1 MQDVLAI
8 ILGGGRGERLYPL
21 TKLRAKPA
29 LPLAGKYRLI
39 DIPVSN
45 CINSD
50 IRKIFV
56 LTQFNSASLN
66 RHVSTTY
73 GFSSFMKGF
82 VEILAAQQTTVSPE
96 WFQGTADAVRKIL
109 WVIEPQ
115 KANDLLILAGD
126 HLYKMDYKLFMKSH
140 RETNADVSIAVIP
153 VAESHASSFGLMK
166 IDDSGR
172 VVEFKE
178 KPTGTALESMK
189 VNTASLGFVDASEWG
204 TSYLASMGIYIFKR
218 EVITK
223 LLEKYPQHTDFGKHL
238 IPEAIKDFKVQSYI
252 FRGYWEDIGTIESFY
267 HANLALVK
275 QPNPDFSFFDE
286 QFPIYTRPRFLPP
299 SKILNSLIEQSMIS
313 DGCIIRGA
321 KIKNS
326 IIGVRTRME
335 ENSSAE
341 NVLMM
346 GADYYQSDSE
356 RAVDLKNGIPAIG
369 VGENSILRNAIIDK
383 NARIGRNVKVT
394 NSKNRQHADCEVD
407 GYCIRNGI
415 TVIIKGAILPDNTVI

>member
-45 CINSD
+45 CINSN

-73 GFSSFMKGF
+73 CFSPFMKGF

-115 KANDLLILAGD
+115 NASDLLILAGD
-126 HLYKMDYKLFMKSH
+126 HLYKMDYRLFMKSH

-153 VAESHASSFGLMK
+153 VAEAQASSFGLMK
-166 IDDSGR
+166 IDGGGR

-178 KPTGTALESMK
+178 KPTGITLESMK
-189 VNTASLGFVDASEWG
+189 VDTTSLGFVDASTWG

-218 EVITK
+218 EVIAK

-238 IPEAIKDFKVQSYI
+238 IPEAINDFKVQSYI

-299 SKILNSLIEQSMIS
+299 SKILNSKIEQSMIS
-313 DGCIIRGA
+313 EGCIIRNA
-321 KIKNS
+321 KIVNS
-326 IIGVRTRME
+326 IIGIRTRME
-335 ENSSAE
+335 ENSSAQ

-346 GADYYQSDSE
+346 GADYYQSDSD
-356 RAVDLKNGIPAIG
+356 RAVNLNNGIPAIG
-369 VGENSILRNAIIDK
+369 IGENSILRNAIIDK
-383 NARIGRNVKVT
+383 NARIGRNVKIT
-394 NSKNRQHADCEVD
+394 NSKNRQMADCEKD

-415 TVIIKGAILPDNTVI
+415 TVIIKGAIVPDNTVI

>member
-1 MQDVLAI
+1 MKDVLAI

-73 GFSSFMKGF
+73 GFSPFMKGF

-96 WFQGTADAVRKIL
+96 WFQGTADAVRKVL

-115 KANDLLILAGD
+115 KASDLLILAGD
-126 HLYKMDYKLFMKSH
+126 HLYKMDYRHFVKSH
-140 RETNADVSIAVIP
+140 RDTDADVSIAVIP
-153 VAESHASSFGLMK
+153 VAESHASGFGLMK
-166 IDDSGR
+166 IDGKGR

-178 KPTGTALESMK
+178 KPTGEALKSMQIE
-189 VNTASLGFVDASEWG
+189 TGSLGFTDPSTWG

-218 EVITK
+218 EVITE
-223 LLEKYPQHTDFGKHL
+223 LLKRYPQHTDFGKHL
-238 IPEAIKDFKVQSYI
+238 IPEAIKDFKVQSFI

-267 HANLALVK
+267 RANLALVK
-275 QPNPDFSFFDE
+275 QPIPDFNFFDE
-286 QFPIYTRPRFLPP
+286 QFPIYTRPRSLPP
-299 SKILNSLIEQSMIS
+299 SKVVNSKIEQSMIS

-321 KIKNS
+321 QISNS
-326 IIGVRTRME
+326 IIGVRSHME
-335 ENSSAE
+335 EKSSTD
-341 NVLMM
+341 NVLLM
-346 GADYYQSDSE
+346 GADYYQSDIE
-356 RAVDLKNGIPAIG
+356 REQDSRGGVPPIGI
-369 VGENSILRNAIIDK
+369 GENTIIKNAIIDK
-383 NARIGRNVKVT
+383 NARIGRNVQIINK
-394 NSKNRQHADCEVD
+394 KNIQQIDAEEK
-407 GYCIRNGI
+407 GYCVRNGI
-415 TVIIKGAILPDNTVI
+415 VVIIKGAVVPDNTII

>member
-45 CINSD
+45 CINSN

-73 GFSSFMKGF
+73 CFSPFMKGF

-115 KANDLLILAGD
+115 NASDLLILAGD
-126 HLYKMDYKLFMKSH
+126 HLYKMDYRLFMKSH

-153 VAESHASSFGLMK
+153 VAEAQASSFGLMK
-166 IDDSGR
+166 IDGGGR

-178 KPTGTALESMK
+178 KPTGITLESMK
-189 VNTASLGFVDASEWG
+189 VDTTSLGFVDASTWG

-218 EVITK
+218 EVIAK

-238 IPEAIKDFKVQSYI
+238 IPEAINDFKVQSYI

-299 SKILNSLIEQSMIS
+299 SKILNSKIEQSMIS
-313 DGCIIRGA
+313 EGCIIRNA
-321 KIKNS
+321 KIVNS
-326 IIGVRTRME
+326 IIGIRTRME
-335 ENSSAE
+335 ENSSAQ

-346 GADYYQSDSE
+346 GADYYQSDSD
-356 RAVDLKNGIPAIG
+356 RAVNLNNGIPAIG
-369 VGENSILRNAIIDK
+369 IGENSILRNAIIDK
-383 NARIGRNVKVT
+383 NARIGRNVKIT
-394 NSKNRQHADCEVD
+394 NSKNRQMADCEKD

-415 TVIIKGAILPDNTVI
+415 MVIIKGAIVPDNTVI